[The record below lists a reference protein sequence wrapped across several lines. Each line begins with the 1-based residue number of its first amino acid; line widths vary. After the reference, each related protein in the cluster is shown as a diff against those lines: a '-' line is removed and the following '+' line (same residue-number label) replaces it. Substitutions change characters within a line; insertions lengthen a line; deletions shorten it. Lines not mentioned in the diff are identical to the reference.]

1 MSMGRWSGPSTLFTN
16 IFSWLS
22 YNLLYFVLTYGLPL
36 VIMLLAYLQM
46 GRKLWCQKNIGE
58 DTPTLAKCRK
68 TKQKVIPRN
77 LFNIQVP
84 LLDVPN

>member
-1 MSMGRWSGPSTLFTN
+1 MDLRDILRSILCESGVRHARMKNLSSKYCDF
-16 IFSWLS
+16 S
-22 YNLLYFVLTYGLPL
+22 YNLLYFVLTYCLPL

-68 TKQKVIPRN
+68 TKQKVG
-77 LFNIQVP
+77 
-84 LLDVPN
+84 

>member
-1 MSMGRWSGPSTLFTN
+1 MQ
-16 IFSWLS
+16 FSPVKHDYSFS

-46 GRKLWCQKNIGE
+46 GRKLWCQKSIGE

-68 TKQKVIPRN
+68 TKQKVN
-77 LFNIQVP
+77 
-84 LLDVPN
+84 